1 MRRILILVPFVLFSL
16 TTSCKDDG
24 PATAVKGTGGKVN
37 SGGAQ
42 NSGGVQGSGG
52 TGGPGNTGGNSAA
65 GGNPVTG
72 GLTTSGGVQF
82 GGAPGSGGATIGS
95 TDAGRIS
102 DGVPDSSVDR
112 TVTGGNRDG
121 ETTGM
126 GGATTGGTAA
136 GGAITG
142 GALAGG
148 QTSANGCPL
157 GLMGFATVEGMTTGG
172 GDAPPT
178 IVKTYAELKAAVS
191 DNTPRVIVVTGTIK
205 TTDGD
210 GYGLPIGSN
219 KTIQGA
225 DKTATIY
232 GGIAI
237 TAVNNVIVRN
247 LNIHG
252 IYPNSGPDD
261 AIAVKELS
269 HHVWLDHLNVWDSGD
284 GSLDITRQASYVTVS
299 WCKFWYTLK
308 SHPHRLCSL
317 IGSGGGDHPEDWGYL
332 KVTFHHNWFAEL
344 VDQRMPRLVYGQ
356 AHVFNDYYTSS
367 GNSYCVGVGSY
378 GSALVENNYF
388 KNVNDPVSFMYD
400 VHCEIVSRGNVFD
413 NTTGKRDNGHGG
425 SRHAG
430 GQTFKVEPFTTPPY
444 PYAMDKAEDIPA
456 LVTKCAGPE

>member
-1 MRRILILVPFVLFSL
+1 MPRIFILVSFVLLNITS
-16 TTSCKDDG
+16 SCKDDSS
-24 PATAVKGTGGKVN
+24 TTVVKGTGGRTGQ
-37 SGGAQ
+37 GGAH
-42 NSGGVQGSGG
+42 STGGMLGSGG
-52 TGGPGNTGGNSAA
+52 IGAGSQTGGTNAVGGHFTTGGMPAVGGGQLGGMIGAGGILVTDAGIQSDGVRDSSGDIAATAGQVDTARTGLGGSTTRDTAA
-65 GGNPVTG
+65 GGNSMG
-72 GLTTSGGVQF
+72 GSTSGG
-82 GGAPGSGGATIGS
+82 T
-95 TDAGRIS
+95 
-102 DGVPDSSVDR
+102 
-112 TVTGGNRDG
+112 
-121 ETTGM
+121 
-126 GGATTGGTAA
+126 
-136 GGAITG
+136 
-142 GALAGG
+142 
-148 QTSANGCPL
+148 TSANGCPTEL
-157 GLMGFATVEGMTTGG
+157 IGFAAVESVTSGG
-172 GDAPPT
+172 GDVPPT

-191 DNTPRVIVVTGTIK
+191 DNTPRVVVVSGTIK

-225 DKTATIY
+225 DKSATIY

-237 TAVNNVIVRN
+237 TGVNNVIVRN

-269 HHVWLDHLNVWDSGD
+269 HHIWLDHLNVWDSGD

-299 WCKFWYTLK
+299 WCKFWYTQK

-332 KVTFHHNWFAEL
+332 KVTYHHNWFAEL

-388 KNVNDPVSFMYD
+388 KNVNDPISFMYD

-425 SRHAG
+425 SRHAS

-444 PYAMDKAEDIPA
+444 PYSMDKAEEVPA
-456 LVTKCAGPE
+456 LVSKCAGPQ